1 MEDQPWLCVLGIVSK
16 RTLVT
21 QVRRPQEQTCVA
33 QTSTIPE
40 QSEVLGLSALWLMEE
55 VGTASWKK

>member
-1 MEDQPWLCVLGIVSK
+1 MIVCARYCLYK
-16 RTLVT
+16 NLVT
-21 QVRRPQEQTCVA
+21 QVRCPQEQTSVD

-55 VGTASWKK
+55 VGTTSWKK